1 MNTMIKPSRTLLLT
15 GALFFSTVASAQQQ
29 LEVQQT
35 VPNQITAQQQQQKD
49 VVVQPSA
56 EVAKLTMELM
66 ADVQHQL
73 SSSIRAEV
81 NNAVAGLTDSLKQV
95 LSR

>member
-15 GALFFSTVASAQQQ
+15 GALFLSTVASAQQQ

-49 VVVQPSA
+49 VVQPSA

-73 SSSIRAEV
+73 SSSIRTEV
-81 NNAVAGLTDSLKQV
+81 NNAVAGLTDSLKQA

>member
-35 VPNQITAQQQQQKD
+35 VPNQMTAQQQKKD
-49 VVVQPSA
+49 VVQPSA

-81 NNAVAGLTDSLKQV
+81 NNAVASLTDSLKQA

>member
-1 MNTMIKPSRTLLLT
+1 MNTMNKPSRTLLLT

-29 LEVQQT
+29 LEAQQG
-35 VPNQITAQQQQQKD
+35 VPNQITTQQQLQKD
-49 VVVQPSA
+49 VVQPSA

-73 SSSIRAEV
+73 SSSIRTEV
-81 NNAVAGLTDSLKQV
+81 NNAVAGLTDSLKQA

>member
-29 LEVQQT
+29 LEAQQG
-35 VPNQITAQQQQQKD
+35 VPNQITAQQQLQKD
-49 VVVQPSA
+49 VVQPGA
-56 EVAKLTMELM
+56 EIAKLTMELM
-66 ADVQHQL
+66 ADVQYQL
-73 SSSIRAEV
+73 SSSIRTEV
-81 NNAVAGLTDSLKQV
+81 NNAVAGLTDSLKQA

>member
-29 LEVQQT
+29 LEAQQG
-35 VPNQITAQQQQQKD
+35 VPNQITAQQQLQKD
-49 VVVQPSA
+49 VVQPGA
-56 EVAKLTMELM
+56 EIAKLTMELV
-66 ADVQHQL
+66 ADVQYQL
-73 SSSIRAEV
+73 SSSIRTEV
-81 NNAVAGLTDSLKQV
+81 NNAVAGLTDSLKQA